1 VPTANF
7 RSSGSTNTST
17 DVRLNANGKHPNSAR
32 LSSVSREVP
41 TASYIRSANPYDFGV
56 IIRKP
61 VFELVVKPDLGLFPP
76 PKHAQLRGDRLQFLA
91 RVLVPAAGPSTGMVV
106 IAMVE
111 FGEMTP

>member
-1 VPTANF
+1 
-7 RSSGSTNTST
+7 
-17 DVRLNANGKHPNSAR
+17 
-32 LSSVSREVP
+32 VP

-61 VFELVVKPDLGLFPP
+61 VFELVVKPDFGHFPP

-91 RVLVPAAGPSTGMVV
+91 RVLVPAAGTSTGMVV

-111 FGEMTP
+111 FGETP